1 MFRSLFLTI
10 ISNLCINNNGYPKE
24 FLFSIINDRLKSCFF
39 LNNFDNIKDRNSV
52 NVDPSNKE
60 RYFVVPY
67 MNNISK
73 KFKSITK
80 KY

>member
-1 MFRSLFLTI
+1 M
-10 ISNLCINNNGYPKE
+10 
-24 FLFSIINDRLKSCFF
+24 FF